1 MKKLFTLSLL
11 ALISVQFSFA
21 QEAGFYPPEGS
32 TYNAD
37 STIVTLPDARV
48 SYMYNETIS
57 FYASDSISID
67 MGGES
72 FELPFISAI
81 ISDVITPE
89 GMTYDCNIENCVF
102 PSNNWG
108 EVSLSGIPTTEVDS
122 FALDI
127 TAIVTINAAPLGLPM
142 DITFPIPYDGSNAL
156 LNIALGDDYSAINS
170 FMPTFILKVT
180 PEIETNTVVDVI
192 VGSPDHTTL
201 AAAVVAA
208 GLVETLSGD
217 GPFTVFA
224 PTDAAFALL
233 PEGTVEDLL
242 ADPTGA
248 LTSILTHHVYGGT
261 ALSTDLSDGMMVTTL
276 AGTSLTV
283 SITDDGVY
291 IDNAMVTVANIETD
305 NGVVHVIDAVL
316 LPANLSIDEFLNVEN
331 GQYLYSIDVLG
342 KRIKRTT
349 LNRIIFDIY
358 SSGNVVKR
366 FSNK

>member
-1 MKKLFTLSLL
+1 MKKTLLIVASLALSLV
-11 ALISVQFSFA
+11 ASAQTSHSVTV
-21 QEAGFYPPEGS
+21 GS
-32 TYNAD
+32 
-37 STIVTLPDARV
+37 
-48 SYMYNETIS
+48 
-57 FYASDSISID
+57 
-67 MGGES
+67 
-72 FELPFISAI
+72 
-81 ISDVITPE
+81 
-89 GMTYDCNIENCVF
+89 GMTYTPNQLTIVSGDNVTFTSEGGTHDVNFSTNSITGMSFDNPADIEYLPIQGAGLMGTITFNVPGTYNYDCSVYGHAISGMV
-102 PSNNWG
+102 G
-108 EVSLSGIPTTEVDS
+108 EV
-122 FALDI
+122 
-127 TAIVTINAAPLGLPM
+127 IVNA
-142 DITFPIPYDGSNAL
+142 
-156 LNIALGDDYSAINS
+156 SAS
-170 FMPTFILKVT
+170 
-180 PEIETNTVVDVI
+180 NTVVDVI

-233 PEGTVEDLL
+233 PEGTLEYLL
-242 ADPTGA
+242 ANTAA
-248 LTSILTHHVYGGT
+248 LTSILTHHVYGGI

-283 SITDDGVY
+283 SITDEGVY